1 MLNELQIKALQNEI
15 EKQLREQSDE
25 LVKEIAAGCEETD
38 STEVVCGKMI
48 ANAVAISTNIC
59 LGAVLD
65 ILINVGVVEPYSDDE
80 IRKRN
85 LLIVK

>member
-1 MLNELQIKALQNEI
+1 M
-15 EKQLREQSDE
+15 
-25 LVKEIAAGCEETD
+25 KEIAAGCEETD

>member
-38 STEVVCGKMI
+38 STGVVCGKMI